1 MDILMTYI
9 KKYKWNAI
17 LSVILVAV
25 AALTAL
31 FIPKLIQFVIN
42 DGIMAAGGPDIE
54 VMHRYGIYMILLAA
68 LGLVCGVI
76 NSISS
81 ARLSQNIGA
90 DMRSDGF
97 KRVQEYSYEDIE
109 KFKSA
114 NLIVRLT
121 NDINQ
126 IQTVVMLMF
135 STLMRMPILLVGAV
149 IFAMNTM
156 PQLWWTIVVLIIVI
170 VFVMFL
176 VLRKMGPMFG
186 KFQIQLDK
194 INSIIKENFIGAR
207 VVKSFVTEEKEEQRF
222 HTENDKLRT
231 FNLSVGRTMSI
242 VMPSFMLIANLLVA
256 VVIYLTANIAT
267 AGQGNPEAVG
277 QMITFIN
284 YLSQVMF
291 ALIIGGMVTMQ
302 FSRAFVSLK
311 RYDEIINTQPT
322 ITYPEKGLDKLTG
335 EIEFKHVTFTYPD
348 ATYPSLTDISLKINA
363 GEKVGLVGPTGSG
376 KSTLVHLILR
386 LFDVSNGELL
396 LDGVNIKQIPKSTL
410 RDDISIV
417 LQKPILF
424 SGTIQENL
432 INGNDVNE
440 AEMKKAAHDA
450 QAAEFIERLS
460 DEYASN
466 VQMRGSNFSGGQKQ
480 RLSIARGLIGNPP
493 ILILDDSTSALDS
506 KSEKKVKDAL
516 YSKAHKDETIIII
529 AQKISS
535 IIEADRVIVL
545 NEGHLVGFD
554 TPENL
559 LKDNKYYQEIYYSQR
574 GQGGVINEQ

>member
-1 MDILMTYI
+1 MDILMIYL
-9 KKYKWNAI
+9 KKYKVNAI
-17 LSVILVAV
+17 LSILLVSIS
-25 AALTAL
+25 ALTAL
-31 FIPKLIQFVIN
+31 FIPKLIQFVVN
-42 DGIMAAGGPDIE
+42 DGIMAHGGPDVEI
-54 VMHRYGIYMILLAA
+54 MHRYGIYMILLAA

-76 NSISS
+76 NSVSS

-135 STLMRMPILLVGAV
+135 STLMRMPILLVGAI
-149 IFAMNTM
+149 IFGLTTM
-156 PQLWWTIVVLIIVI
+156 PSLWWTMLLLIIII

-207 VVKSFVTEEKEEQRF
+207 VVKSFVTEEKEEARF
-222 HTENDKLRT
+222 DKENDALRG
-231 FNLSVGRTMSI
+231 FNLSVGRTMSV
-242 VMPSFMLIANLLVA
+242 VMPSFMLVANLLVA
-256 VVIYLTANIAT
+256 VVIYLTAGIAT
-267 AGQGNPEAVG
+267 SGDGNPEAVG
-277 QMITFIN
+277 QMLTFIN

-311 RYDEIINTQPT
+311 RYDEIIKTQPS
-322 ITYPEKGLDKLTG
+322 IKYPEKGIEKLTG
-335 EIEFKHVTFTYPD
+335 EIEFKNVTFTYPE

-363 GEKVGLVGPTGSG
+363 GEKIGLVGPTGSG

-386 LFDVSNGELL
+386 LFDVTNGELL
-396 LDGVNIKQIPKSTL
+396 LDGVNIKKIPKSTL
-410 RDDISIV
+410 RDNISIV

-424 SGTIQENL
+424 SGTIQQNL

-440 AEMKKAAHDA
+440 EEMKKAAHDA
-450 QAAEFIERLS
+450 QAAEFIERMS

-516 YSKAHKDETIIII
+516 YSKSHKNETIIII

-545 NEGHLVGFD
+545 HEGRLVGFD
-554 TPENL
+554 TPANL
-559 LKDNKYYQEIYYSQR
+559 LDNNTFYQEIYYSQR
-574 GQGGVINEQ
+574 GKDGEKNEQ